1 MSSFSIGS
9 LLPYCLLLSKWLFH
23 VVLDSILFMTRKGI
37 IRWKRWWLPVMF
49 NKWVGRR
56 YFYTSSPHFPFSF
69 CSFFFLCVEGISPI
83 SDLTPNRPFLL
94 VLASSS
100 IHPLTSE
107 AKELER
113 VVLLLFP
120 LCWAGSLFRFNT
132 LSRFSLLTAHRL
144 LRVCCVTSE
153 LGVEKKKKKEE
164 NVNWDSLLGRPPLL
178 CRTFLARWLD
188 HTWNLHFSLEKV
200 PCWEEVLE
208 SEDYSKNFLYFS
220 S

>member
-23 VVLDSILFMTRKGI
+23 VALGSILFMTRKGI
-37 IRWKRWWLPVMF
+37 IRWKRRWLPVMID
-49 NKWVGRR
+49 KWVGRR
-56 YFYTSSPHFPFSF
+56 YFYIFPPHFSFLF

-100 IHPLTSE
+100 IHLLTSE

-120 LCWAGSLFRFNT
+120 LCSAGSLFLFNT
-132 LSRFSLLTAHRL
+132 LSRFSLLTTHWL

-153 LGVEKKKKKEE
+153 LGVEGRRRRKKKKKKRT
-164 NVNWDSLLGRPPLL
+164 LTGIR
-178 CRTFLARWLD
+178 CRGDRHCCVEPFWLD
-188 HTWNLHFSLEKV
+188 
-200 PCWEEVLE
+200 
-208 SEDYSKNFLYFS
+208 D
-220 S
+220 

>member
-1 MSSFSIGS
+1 MSRASVFLYIPTS
-9 LLPYCLLLSKWLFH
+9 LF
-23 VVLDSILFMTRKGI
+23 
-37 IRWKRWWLPVMF
+37 
-49 NKWVGRR
+49 
-56 YFYTSSPHFPFSF
+56 FSF
-69 CSFFFLCVEGISPI
+69 FLLFFFLCVEGISPI

-100 IHPLTSE
+100 IHLLTSE

-120 LCWAGSLFRFNT
+120 LCSAGSLFLFNT
-132 LSRFSLLTAHRL
+132 LSRFSLLTTHWL

-153 LGVEKKKKKEE
+153 LGVEGRRRRKKKEE
-164 NVNWDSLLGRPPLL
+164 NVNWDSLQGRPPLL

-200 PCWEEVLE
+200 PCMEEVLE